1 MTSKPQVTQVT
12 SVICDLKPHDLS
24 QIVQVQD
31 YKRWNRL
38 GWTAA
43 AGRWIVIARGKE
55 VEIGLGRGIGLE
67 KKTVEARTTAE
78 GIVVVG
84 PATTKTAIGVGSLTA
99 KTDTGTYNNKYVAS
113 FVS

>member
-1 MTSKPQVTQVT
+1 MTSKPQVT
-12 SVICDLKPHDLS
+12 SVICDLKHLKDLKPHASHALS
-24 QIVQVQD
+24 QAVQVQD
-31 YKRWNRL
+31 YKWWNRL

-67 KKTVEARTTAE
+67 KRIVEARTTAE

-84 PATTKTAIGVGSLTA
+84 AATTRTVIGVGSPAA
-99 KTDTGTYNNKYVAS
+99 KIDTGKIS
-113 FVS
+113 

>member
-1 MTSKPQVTQVT
+1 M
-12 SVICDLKPHDLS
+12 
-24 QIVQVQD
+24 
-31 YKRWNRL
+31 
-38 GWTAA
+38 
-43 AGRWIVIARGKE
+43 IARGKE

-99 KTDTGTYNNKYVAS
+99 KTDTGTYNNTYVL
-113 FVS
+113 